1 MENSQSSMSCE
12 MLDRVA
18 YWVGSNVATAFF
30 ASLERCSCINLS
42 TTDLDDDFDNEND
55 DRPLMLSKPVSLPEL
70 KPDTVPETE
79 PDTVPETEP
88 ETEPKP
94 ATTPASQTD

>member
-1 MENSQSSMSCE
+1 MENKQSSLSCE

-55 DRPLMLSKPVSLPEL
+55 DRPLMLSKAISL
-70 KPDTVPETE
+70 
-79 PDTVPETEP
+79 PETEP
-88 ETEPKP
+88 EPKP
-94 ATTPASQTD
+94 KLSTTPASQSD

>member
-1 MENSQSSMSCE
+1 MESSQSSMSCE

-18 YWVGSNVATAFF
+18 YWVGSNMASAFF

-55 DRPLMLSKPVSLPEL
+55 DRPFVFSKPVSLPE
-70 KPDTVPETE
+70 P
-79 PDTVPETEP
+79 EP